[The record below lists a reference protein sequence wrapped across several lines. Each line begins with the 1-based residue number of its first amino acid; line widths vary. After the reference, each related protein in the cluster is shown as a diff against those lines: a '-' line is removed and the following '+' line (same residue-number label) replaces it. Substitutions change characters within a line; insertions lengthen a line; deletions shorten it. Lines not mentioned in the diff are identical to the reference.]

1 MPSDNDVPTVKP
13 AWMSPIETRQSRAD
27 YYFRTFLDDQHE
39 WYDKN
44 AGKQKRR

>member
-1 MPSDNDVPTVKP
+1 MPSDNDVPTVNRLDVAHRNAP
-13 AWMSPIETRQSRAD
+13 GSAD
-27 YYFRTFLDDQHE
+27 YYFRTVLDGQHE